1 MAIKWPI
8 VTIAEIAAPIPN
20 AIAMG
25 PFGSDI
31 KTNNFVPSGVPVIR
45 GGNLTSGRFNGS
57 EFVYLTE
64 SKADQLRA
72 ANAFPGDVV
81 FTHRGTLGQVGIIPT
96 NTHFKRYVVSQ
107 SQMKLTCDRGKADPA
122 FIYYF
127 FRSDVGQQA
136 LLANTST
143 TGVPAISRPLTSLK
157 SIAIP
162 LPPLEKQRAIASI
175 LGALD
180 DKIDLNRR
188 MNETLEAI
196 ARALFTS
203 WFVDFDPVRAKMEG
217 RQPVG
222 MDDKTAVLFPEEFED
237 SVLGEVPKGWLIKPL
252 DQVADFLNGLALQK
266 YPPTGIGNLPVIKI
280 AELRRGVTDSSGRA
294 SSNIDAKY
302 IVEDGNVLFSWSGS
316 LGSCIW
322 TGGRGALNQHLFKVT
337 SAQYPKWFYYHW
349 IKEHLPEF
357 QAIAAGKATTM
368 GHIQRHHLADV
379 LVLIPPTRLMQAMD
393 DVMEP
398 LLDRHISNS
407 LTRLRLRPTRHDAKT

>member
-1 MAIKWPI
+1 ML
-8 VTIAEIAAPIPN
+8 
-20 AIAMG
+20 
-25 PFGSDI
+25 GS
-31 KTNNFVPSGVPVIR
+31 
-45 GGNLTSGRFNGS
+45 
-57 EFVYLTE
+57 
-64 SKADQLRA
+64 
-72 ANAFPGDVV
+72 
-81 FTHRGTLGQVGIIPT
+81 
-96 NTHFKRYVVSQ
+96 
-107 SQMKLTCDRGKADPA
+107 
-122 FIYYF
+122 
-127 FRSDVGQQA
+127 
-136 LLANTST
+136 
-143 TGVPAISRPLTSLK
+143 
-157 SIAIP
+157 
-162 LPPLEKQRAIASI
+162 
-175 LGALD
+175 LD
-180 DKIDLNRR
+180 DKIELNRR
-188 MNETLEAI
+188 TNATLEAM
-196 ARALFTS
+196 ARTLFQS

-407 LTRLRLRPTRHDAKT
+407 LEARTATTIRDALLPKLLSGELRVEEAEQKLEAVV